1 MLQFIGQSLLE
12 VLKNASAGRR
22 NAFRLTLLHIEATV
36 SEVFTVRRIRRG
48 WEKAG
53 LLDLNYHTI
62 MSHWLPWAQQTPRQI
77 EGFESLFPA
86 FFYEMGNHGTL
97 SCSTLQGMQP
107 FFTVDFKMYPTD
119 RSSLAVSRQRGMCV
133 SIWLQAKCLLEMAA
147 RITVEEM
154 QEAPDPQ
161 PSNPKLTKAGKAVCR
176 CRGNYLNTP
185 EGWAIH
191 KTTEKHKK
199 CMAEESDVAIV
210 VGVGAQAVFACAA
223 DMAYM
228 MKPECESMQSIFE
241 RMQASQAVG
250 KRFVQKGIE
259 DSDIS
264 WLKVYPDRLMLADF
278 GLQAGQASILREM
291 CGSAQFRPAPRL
303 LTFITTTPPTLAR
316 PDSRE

>member
-1 MLQFIGQSLLE
+1 MESLQE
-12 VLKNASAGRR
+12 VLKDASVGRR

-36 SEVFTVRRIRRG
+36 SEVFTVRRVRRG

-62 MSHWLPWAQQTPRQI
+62 MSHWLPWVQQTPSQI

-97 SCSTLQGMQP
+97 SCATLQSMQP
-107 FFTVDFKMYPTD
+107 YFTVDFKMYPSD

-133 SIWLQAKCLLEMAA
+133 SIWLQAKCLLDMAA

-154 QEAPDPQ
+154 QEVPDPQ
-161 PSNPKLTKAGKAVCR
+161 PSNPKLTKTGKAVCR
-176 CRGNYLNTP
+176 CRGHYSNTS

-191 KTTEKHKK
+191 KATDKHQK
-199 CMAEESDVAIV
+199 CVAEESGVEIVA
-210 VGVGAQAVFACAA
+210 GGAQAVFSCAA

-228 MKPECESMQSIFE
+228 LKPECVLLQSICE

-250 KRFVQKGIE
+250 KKFALKGVE
-259 DSDIS
+259 DRDLS

-278 GLQAGQASILREM
+278 GLQAGQACILREM
-291 CGSAQFRPAPRL
+291 CGSAPFRLAPRM
-303 LTFITTTPPTLAR
+303 LTFNTATPDTSER
-316 PDSRE
+316 PRQ